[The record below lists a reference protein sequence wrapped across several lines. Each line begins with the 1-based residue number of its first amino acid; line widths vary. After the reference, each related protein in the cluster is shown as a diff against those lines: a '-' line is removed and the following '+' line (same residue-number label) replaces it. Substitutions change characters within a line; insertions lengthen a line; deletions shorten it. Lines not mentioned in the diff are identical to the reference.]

1 MDQYDKS
8 YIVGYFVGR
17 IVTRTVII
25 TTGLSSTLK
34 TFKFVKR
41 VAAIHKIDSS
51 NPIKVTENVFDCLQY
66 LD

>member
-1 MDQYDKS
+1 MDKS

-25 TTGLSSTLK
+25 TSGLGTTLK
-34 TFKFVKR
+34 TIKFVKR
-41 VAAIHKIDSS
+41 VASIHKIDSS
-51 NPIKVTENVFDCLQY
+51 NPIKVTENVFECLQY